1 MTFKATKL
9 RDHNQN
15 GFLWASPRWVVNVIC
30 LAYSRHI
37 NLLHRVC
44 GVVFMAKFQLGETE
58 NKILCG
64 IYEAALKPEQWQ
76 AVFVAIARHIGASA
90 VIASLPMQ
98 LDFPRRLANLQQPG
112 LAQPFS
118 EVHISPTTT
127 AINEISA
134 AFTQSCSALI
144 QVNKESEP
152 GALVRTQMLELVM
165 AFYQLLHTCNLAEE
179 SLEFL
184 RQLTPHFISAAY
196 IYQEACLLKR
206 HNFSLVESLKRTN
219 QAIFLLDAQLRL
231 VFSTPEA
238 LRLLE
243 ASSALRV
250 GRNGQLEVM
259 EAKQQLLLNELLQE
273 LLQAEDVQHLLPRQ
287 LAIASGNAGCLQ
299 HPFKISAIA
308 LCDNASLLDSAI
320 RIAVFVDNPG
330 RARLVS
336 QDYLQQ
342 AFAFTRT
349 ETQIAQLLLNG
360 MSLAQIA
367 ASRHTSL
374 ETVRWQIKSLLQ
386 KTNTKSQAEIIR
398 LLMALSNDTC
408 AVDPL
413 LDAGR

>member
-1 MTFKATKL
+1 
-9 RDHNQN
+9 
-15 GFLWASPRWVVNVIC
+15 
-30 LAYSRHI
+30 
-37 NLLHRVC
+37 
-44 GVVFMAKFQLGETE
+44 MAKFQLGETE

-76 AVFVAIARHIGASA
+76 SVFVAIARHIGAHE
-90 VIASLPMQ
+90 ITASLPTQ
-98 LDFPRRLANLQQPG
+98 LDFSRRLADLQQPDKAP
-112 LAQPFS
+112 LYSDLPIAPAHS
-118 EVHISPTTT
+118 T
-127 AINEISA
+127 ADLNEIGA
-134 AFTQSCSALI
+134 AFKQSCSALI
-144 QVNKESEP
+144 QVNKEHEP
-152 GALVRTQMLELVM
+152 GVLVRTRMMELVM
-165 AFYQLLHTCNLAEE
+165 AFYQLLQSCKLEDE

-206 HNFSLVESLKRTN
+206 HNYSLVESLKRTN

-238 LRLLE
+238 LKLLE
-243 ASSALRV
+243 SNNTLRI
-250 GRNGQLEVM
+250 GRSGQLEVM
-259 EAKQQLLLNELLQE
+259 EAKQQFALNELFQE
-273 LLQAEDVQHLLPRQ
+273 LLRAQDTQNLMPRQ
-287 LAIASGNAGCLQ
+287 LAIASGGMGTTQ
-299 HPFKISAIA
+299 HPLKISAIR
-308 LCDNASLLDSAI
+308 LCDNDSQIDSAI
-320 RIAVFVDNPG
+320 HIAVFVENPG
-330 RARLVS
+330 RARLVP

-413 LDAGR
+413 LDTGR

>member
-1 MTFKATKL
+1 
-9 RDHNQN
+9 
-15 GFLWASPRWVVNVIC
+15 
-30 LAYSRHI
+30 
-37 NLLHRVC
+37 
-44 GVVFMAKFQLGETE
+44 MAKFQLGETE

-76 AVFVAIARHIGASA
+76 GVFIAIARHIGADN
-90 VIASLPMQ
+90 VIASLPTQ
-98 LDFPRRLANLQQPG
+98 LDLLQRLSGLQCQDSDLFPASLHNIPASRLTHLDDPAD
-112 LAQPFS
+112 F
-118 EVHISPTTT
+118 
-127 AINEISA
+127 NEIGT
-134 AFTQSCSALI
+134 AFRQSCSALI
-144 QVNKESEP
+144 QVNKESEA
-152 GALVRTQMLELVM
+152 GVMVRTRMLELVM
-165 AFYQLLHTCNLAEE
+165 TFYQLLQRCELDEE

-206 HNFSLVESLKRTN
+206 HNYSLVESLKRTN

-238 LRLLE
+238 LKLLD

-250 GRNGQLEVM
+250 GHGGHLEVI
-259 EAKQQLLLNELLQE
+259 ETKQQQALDKLLQE
-273 LLQAEDVQHLLPRQ
+273 LLLVEDAQHLMPRQ
-287 LAIASGNAGCLQ
+287 LAVASGAQDGAR
-299 HPFKISAIA
+299 HPLKISAIS
-308 LCDNASLLDSAI
+308 LCDNPSLSDSAI
-320 RIAVFVDNPG
+320 RIAVFVENPG

-336 QDYLQQ
+336 RDYLQQ

-367 ASRHTSL
+367 ASRHTSI

-386 KTNTKSQAEIIR
+386 KSNTKSQAEIIR

-408 AVDPL
+408 AVDSL